1 MGYRVIIADDEP
13 KIIELIRQLGHWE
26 ELGIEI
32 IEECHTGRQAYES
45 IIEKCPDFVL
55 SDIKMPGYDGI
66 ELIRKVRERNPDPLF
81 VLISGY
87 RHFEYARSAIS
98 LNVIDYLLKPIDAV
112 QLNETLTRVCRRI
125 DQLRSEKEEQA
136 EISQLKDA
144 NTRRQME
151 AFWEVF
157 LTPALCRKG
166 LPPTEELCNS
176 RYHTDFS
183 PGCYQMI
190 CIYSNL
196 SAVLG
201 RSDSMSSTRV
211 DTFIRDTFRTIAT
224 VYYHTTYMGIMVAL
238 NFSREQEKEIHKRIT
253 ALYYNIRD
261 LSELYGEFRLNFG
274 VSSVKYSVSELTEA
288 FVEAHAAEWGRLV
301 LMRNEILEYRQISS
315 LPHFKQD
322 ELVTQEERRGIREC
336 VRYLR
341 KEELSDIYEHI
352 YRRAAKLGNSH
363 PDDILNAF
371 FTMQYDLSE
380 CYDEGEARERFLENF
395 YYAYLNGNTFLQ
407 VIKNTYL
414 VLEKDLEEAQ
424 KQLKEKKGK
433 PITMALR
440 YMKENYGKQISLE
453 EVAAAGNVSGNYL
466 SRLFK
471 DEMEIGF
478 NDYLTQLR
486 IEESQKLLS
495 ETNLPVKEIA
505 IRVGYLDEKYYSKLF
520 KKSTGIKPTEYRRIY
535 S

>member
-26 ELGIEI
+26 ELEIEI

-66 ELIRKVRERNPDPLF
+66 ELIRKVREQNPEPLF

-112 QLNETLTRVCRRI
+112 QLNDTLTRVCRRI
-125 DQLRSEKEEQA
+125 DQLRSEKAEHA

-151 AFWEVF
+151 EFWNVF
-157 LTPALCRKG
+157 LNPALCKKG

-183 PGCYQMI
+183 AGCYQML

-201 RSDSMSSTRV
+201 RSDSLSSTRV
-211 DTFIRDTFRTIAT
+211 ETFIRETFCGFAT
-224 VYYHTTYMGIMVAL
+224 AYYHTTYMGIMIIL
-238 NFSREQEKEIHKRIT
+238 NFQEEQKKEIHKRIT

-315 LPHFKQD
+315 LSHFNQEELFTRD
-322 ELVTQEERRGIREC
+322 ELKVIREC
-336 VRYLR
+336 LQYLR
-341 KEELSDIYEHI
+341 SAIMTI
-352 YRRAAKLGNSH
+352 WCVSVRNSA
-363 PDDILNAF
+363 I
-371 FTMQYDLSE
+371 
-380 CYDEGEARERFLENF
+380 
-395 YYAYLNGNTFLQ
+395 
-407 VIKNTYL
+407 
-414 VLEKDLEEAQ
+414 
-424 KQLKEKKGK
+424 
-433 PITMALR
+433 
-440 YMKENYGKQISLE
+440 
-453 EVAAAGNVSGNYL
+453 
-466 SRLFK
+466 
-471 DEMEIGF
+471 
-478 NDYLTQLR
+478 LR
-486 IEESQKLLS
+486 ITTIFRNTVL
-495 ETNLPVKEIA
+495 
-505 IRVGYLDEKYYSKLF
+505 
-520 KKSTGIKPTEYRRIY
+520 RIVLK
-535 S
+535 